1 MKLKKV
7 KKHFEN
13 AKEVK
18 CLANGNIY
26 KLSDFKF
33 LIRGKDGFE
42 QGRILFCKKENL
54 SSNSI
59 QDYVIVWSNK
69 KGFAEIISYKTPK
82 LEIDKD
88 LILKIADKCPSCK
101 DDLKKEFPGVFEN
114 DIILNRYYKWNG
126 QEPIIGFVDRKTNL
140 LDCYG
145 FKFTVK
151 GKIEYDDYNSLHK
164 SFLEPVT
171 NEEILSALQKE
182 AEKRGLVEGATIKNH
197 QGTFKLGKLDIV
209 YSEKYNNGIWT
220 RQGKDGIWLFINGT
234 WATPIQTVTQ
244 KELLDFY
251 KSEKGITNEIIVEG

>member
-1 MKLKKV
+1 MKPMIETIKEKY
-7 KKHFEN
+7 KD

-18 CLANGNIY
+18 SLCYRGETIDVSNPTKY
-26 KLSDFKF
+26 D
-33 LIRGKDGFE
+33 IRKDSAWIDTKNDTCKIWDSE
-42 QGRILFCKKENL
+42 Q
-54 SSNSI
+54 
-59 QDYVIVWSNK
+59 
-69 KGFAEIISYKTPK
+69 GFAEIISYKTPK

-101 DDLKKEFPGVFEN
+101 DDLKKEFPSVFEVK
-114 DIILNRYYKWNG
+114 LEVGKWYKFRTG
-126 QEPIIGFVDRKTNL
+126 TLGFFKGINVIS
-140 LDCYG
+140 YG
-145 FKFTVK
+145 FHIDNNEWF
-151 GKIEYDDYNSLHK
+151 DDQRWFFEGNKNDYCNCVLATPS
-164 SFLEPVT
+164 
-171 NEEILSALQKE
+171 EILSALQKE

-244 KELLDFY
+244 KEILDFY